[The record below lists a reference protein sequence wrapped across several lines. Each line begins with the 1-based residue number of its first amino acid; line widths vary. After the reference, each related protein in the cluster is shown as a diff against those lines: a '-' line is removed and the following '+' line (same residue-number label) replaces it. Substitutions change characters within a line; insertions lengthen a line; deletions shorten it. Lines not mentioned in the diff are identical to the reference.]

1 MLKVIELE
9 TTDPSDQ
16 ADLYRFFETVGD
28 DDLLK
33 FLRRLPIIVNDTD
46 EPMTMQDLAYEVALW
61 PFIKEAW
68 TKVPGSPGLAG
79 RIKQL
84 KDVIELSQKELKRA
98 SGGKLVRRHP
108 FKINLAAFLQ
118 VYSDPNDGLP

>member
-1 MLKVIELE
+1 MSGEV
-9 TTDPSDQ
+9 DFGS
-16 ADLYRFFETVGD
+16 ADKNDLFGFLETVGD

-33 FLRRLPIIVNDTD
+33 FLRRLPIVVNDTD
-46 EPMTMQDLAYEVALW
+46 EPMTMRDLAYQVALW
-61 PFIKEAW
+61 PFVKEAW
-68 TKVPGSPGLAG
+68 KKVPGNPGVAG

-84 KDVIELSQKELKRA
+84 KDVIEHSQKELERA

-108 FKINLAAFLQ
+108 YKIDLAAFLQ